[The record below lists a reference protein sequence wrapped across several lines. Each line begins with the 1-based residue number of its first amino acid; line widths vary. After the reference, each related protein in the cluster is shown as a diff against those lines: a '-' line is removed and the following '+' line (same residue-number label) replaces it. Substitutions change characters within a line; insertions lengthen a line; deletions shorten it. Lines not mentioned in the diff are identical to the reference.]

1 MKWFSPGFWSNS
13 SRQDAHKTANS
24 PCSGIQ
30 WLQTIWLGH
39 SHLGRCSNAKRDP
52 VKCLQP
58 AKSWRSSSWRK
69 LSCSEEFSSNIFLP
83 PSANASSLSLY
94 AINKS
99 SSVALH
105 RVSFIT
111 AQPQHFTR
119 FTQTQCRG
127 LINSIPY
134 THRLLLTNESS
145 AFAFPQIGNGY
156 AYFSPA
162 TKSVCLFENE
172 SVCLKGR
179 VQAYD
184 CIPARRE
191 GGKGWKRKGQW
202 KDTGEE
208 LKDRRLFKKWERR
221 NKKSWCE
228 KRRNVKKKDRKER
241 WWKMGLGR
249 EKGSAQSL
257 WEIFG
262 SARAGQMDSSSHDAL
277 QPNRELHFWPEL

>member
-13 SRQDAHKTANS
+13 SWQDAHKTANS
-24 PCSGIQ
+24 PCCGIQ

-39 SHLGRCSNAKRDP
+39 FHLGRCSNAKRDP
-52 VKCLQP
+52 VKSLQP
-58 AKSWRSSSWRK
+58 AKSWRSSSWWK

-119 FTQTQCRG
+119 FTQTQRRG

-145 AFAFPQIGNGY
+145 AFAFPQIGYGY

-162 TKSVCLFENE
+162 TKSVRLFENE
-172 SVCLKGR
+172 SVCLEGKSPSIWLHSCTKG
-179 VQAYD
+179 
-184 CIPARRE
+184 
-191 GGKGWKRKGQW
+191 
-202 KDTGEE
+202 
-208 LKDRRLFKKWERR
+208 
-221 NKKSWCE
+221 
-228 KRRNVKKKDRKER
+228 
-241 WWKMGLGR
+241 GR
-249 EKGSAQSL
+249 ERMEEKGPVKGH
-257 WEIFG
+257 WRGTE
-262 SARAGQMDSSSHDAL
+262 R
-277 QPNRELHFWPEL
+277 

>member
-13 SRQDAHKTANS
+13 SWQDAHKTANS

-39 SHLGRCSNAKRDP
+39 FHLGRCSNAKRDP

-119 FTQTQCRG
+119 FTQTQRRG
-127 LINSIPY
+127 LINY
-134 THRLLLTNESS
+134 TLHTPA
-145 AFAFPQIGNGY
+145 AFN
-156 AYFSPA
+156 
-162 TKSVCLFENE
+162 
-172 SVCLKGR
+172 
-179 VQAYD
+179 
-184 CIPARRE
+184 
-191 GGKGWKRKGQW
+191 QW
-202 KDTGEE
+202 KLGLCVSSDRLWLRLFFPCDKECASVWKWKCVFGGEE
-208 LKDRRLFKKWERR
+208 SKHMTAFLHEGKEGKDGRERASERTLER
-221 NKKSWCE
+221 NWRIEDYLKKSWCE

-241 WWKMGLGR
+241 WWKMGLGWEKR
-249 EKGSAQSL
+249 ERREFMGNIWKCKGRSN
-257 WEIFG
+257 G
-262 SARAGQMDSSSHDAL
+262 L
-277 QPNRELHFWPEL
+277 QLPWCTAT

>member
-119 FTQTQCRG
+119 FTQTQRRG

-145 AFAFPQIGNGY
+145 AFAFPQIGYGY
-156 AYFSPA
+156 AYFFPCDKKCA
-162 TKSVCLFENE
+162 SV
-172 SVCLKGR
+172 
-179 VQAYD
+179 
-184 CIPARRE
+184 
-191 GGKGWKRKGQW
+191 WKW
-202 KDTGEE
+202 KCVFGGEE
-208 LKDRRLFKKWERR
+208 SKHMTAFLHEGKEGKDGRERASERTLERNWRIEDYLKKKLVWEEEE
-221 NKKSWCE
+221 CE
-228 KRRNVKKKDRKER
+228 KE
-241 WWKMGLGR
+241 G
-249 EKGSAQSL
+249 
-257 WEIFG
+257 
-262 SARAGQMDSSSHDAL
+262 
-277 QPNRELHFWPEL
+277 